1 MLPHL
6 QHFGG
11 LVLGSIELDKCC
23 KMIMQLQKPVLI
35 GLKTAQ
41 KFTNIL
47 ADFINIT
54 NNCQNL
60 AIWADWIRLQALLL
74 DLRTLILV
82 FLVATAQ
89 MTETESAL
97 RRLEIGEVQ
106 MMDQTGF
113 FRRSR
118 EYLSEK
124 NLTRLRTVRFMS
136 CLP

>member
-6 QHFGG
+6 QYFGG
-11 LVLGSIELDKCC
+11 LVLGRIELDKCC
-23 KMIMQLQKPVLI
+23 KMIMQLRKTVLI

-47 ADFINIT
+47 ADFINIM

-74 DLRTLILV
+74 DLRTLTLV

-89 MTETESAL
+89 MTETKSAL
-97 RRLEIGEVQ
+97 RRL
-106 MMDQTGF
+106 
-113 FRRSR
+113 
-118 EYLSEK
+118 
-124 NLTRLRTVRFMS
+124 
-136 CLP
+136 